1 MDVTG
6 KGQVQAAVDRAQVA
20 GEDARLRP
28 LRNERRPHTRDDL
41 ARTAREFESVF
52 LNMMLGAMRQTVP
65 ESDLMGGS
73 ATRMYRQMH
82 DAEMAKV
89 LAGTGD
95 GFGIARLLESQF
107 AAQFAADEALAED
120 GTGEADGDASLGGAR
135 PAGSLPAPLALDRY
149 RQAALDRAAPRAV
162 TARDVTPRDVMPRDA
177 TPREVASL
185 PPVPAM
191 AAPHVP
197 AAPEKAASSGATP
210 ATAPVAAVEP
220 TPTAAPAAPVAVRT
234 EPVPAPQPERRG
246 LVPTDLGLSGAPLA
260 PAEADTVARFG
271 EHIEASA
278 EAAGLDP
285 RLVLAVV
292 MEESGG
298 NPAAR
303 SPVGARG
310 LMQLMP
316 GTARQLGVRNA
327 TDPAANLDGGSR
339 YLAEQLERF
348 DGRLDLALAA
358 YNAGPGAVE
367 RAGHRV
373 PGFRETRAYVTR
385 VMARYERLKGGT
397 ELDTGRE

>member
-6 KGQVQAAVDRAQVA
+6 NGQVQAAVDRAQVT
-20 GEDARLRP
+20 GEGARLRA
-28 LRNERRPHTRDDL
+28 LQDKRAPHTRDDL

-95 GFGIARLLESQF
+95 GFGIAKLLESQF
-107 AAQFAADEALAED
+107 AKQFAAEEGAALDDTGAAAAE
-120 GTGEADGDASLGGAR
+120 GDGDDIL
-135 PAGSLPAPLALDRY
+135 AGPKAGHGLPAQLALERY
-149 RQAALDRAAPRAV
+149 RQSAARGVDLDAPRPVTTRDIAPFAAPTPSPAQPVVDSTPAAAAAPTAV
-162 TARDVTPRDVMPRDA
+162 AADIDPRTPGRDAAPSTARLV
-177 TPREVASL
+177 
-185 PPVPAM
+185 VPSA
-191 AAPHVP
+191 
-197 AAPEKAASSGATP
+197 G
-210 ATAPVAAVEP
+210 APVASE
-220 TPTAAPAAPVAVRT
+220 AAPARI
-234 EPVPAPQPERRG
+234 G
-246 LVPTDLGLSGAPLA
+246 LVPTDLRLSGSGLA

-271 EHIEASA
+271 AHIEKSA
-278 EAAGLDP
+278 AAAGLDP

-298 NPAAR
+298 NPSAR

-316 GTARQLGVRNA
+316 GTARQLGVHNA
-327 TDPAANLDGGSR
+327 LDPAANLSGGSR
-339 YLAEQLERF
+339 YLSEQLERF

-358 YNAGPGAVE
+358 YNAGPGAVD
-367 RAGHRV
+367 RAGGRV
-373 PGFRETRAYVTR
+373 PGFRETRAYVQR

-397 ELDTGRE
+397 ELDTGQR

>member
-6 KGQVQAAVDRAQVA
+6 KGQVQAAVDRALVT

-28 LRNERRPHTRDDL
+28 LKQERRPHTREDL

-89 LAGTGD
+89 LAGTGE

-107 AAQFAADEALAED
+107 ASQFAADGDEGPDAAAGLADD
-120 GTGEADGDASLGGAR
+120 GGGDD
-135 PAGSLPAPLALDRY
+135 LPARATPGHGLPSSLALDRY
-149 RQAALDRAAPRAV
+149 RQAASDASRARQVTVRDVAPAGLPATPVGPPTLAPAPVLPAREAPEPAPLPAAPAV
-162 TARDVTPRDVMPRDA
+162 
-177 TPREVASL
+177 
-185 PPVPAM
+185 
-191 AAPHVP
+191 AAAVP
-197 AAPEKAASSGATP
+197 AAAQAGAT
-210 ATAPVAAVEP
+210 
-220 TPTAAPAAPVAVRT
+220 RF
-234 EPVPAPQPERRG
+234 G
-246 LVPTDLGLSGAPLA
+246 LVPTDRGLAGAPLVA
-260 PAEADTVARFG
+260 AEADTVARFG
-271 EHIEASA
+271 DHIEKSATAS
-278 EAAGLDP
+278 GLDP

-298 NPAAR
+298 NPSAR

-316 GTARQLGVRNA
+316 GTARQLGVRDA
-327 TDPAANLDGGSR
+327 SDPAANLAGGSR
-339 YLAEQLERF
+339 YLSEQLERF

-358 YNAGPGAVE
+358 YNAGPGAVD
-367 RAGHRV
+367 RAGGRV
-373 PGFRETRAYVTR
+373 PGFRETRGYVQR

-397 ELDTGRE
+397 ELDTGQR

>member
-6 KGQVQAAVDRAQVA
+6 NGQVQAAVDRAQVT
-20 GEDARLRP
+20 GEGARLRA
-28 LRNERRPHTRDDL
+28 LQEKRAPHTRDDL

-95 GFGIARLLESQF
+95 GFGIAKLLESQF
-107 AAQFAADEALAED
+107 EKQFAAEEGAGLAD
-120 GTGEADGDASLGGAR
+120 AGAAASDGDGDDLL
-135 PAGSLPAPLALDRY
+135 AGPKPGHGLPAQLALDRY
-149 RQAALDRAAPRAV
+149 RQNAARGPAGVGERPVTTRDIAPFNLPASAQAPAPAVQPVV
-162 TARDVTPRDVMPRDA
+162 TAA
-177 TPREVASL
+177 Q
-185 PPVPAM
+185 
-191 AAPHVP
+191 P
-197 AAPEKAASSGATP
+197 AAVAADIDPRTPGRDTPP
-210 ATAPVAAVEP
+210 ATTPMVAATEP
-220 TPTAAPAAPVAVRT
+220 TVVANEAAPARV
-234 EPVPAPQPERRG
+234 G
-246 LVPTDLGLSGAPLA
+246 LVPTDLRLSGSGLA

-271 EHIEASA
+271 AHIEKSA
-278 EAAGLDP
+278 AAAGLDP

-316 GTARQLGVRNA
+316 GTARQLGVHNA
-327 TDPAANLDGGSR
+327 LDPAANLSGGSR
-339 YLAEQLERF
+339 YLSEQLERF

-358 YNAGPGAVE
+358 YNAGPGAVD
-367 RAGHRV
+367 RAGGRV
-373 PGFRETRAYVTR
+373 PGFRETRAYVQR

-397 ELDTGRE
+397 ELDTGQR